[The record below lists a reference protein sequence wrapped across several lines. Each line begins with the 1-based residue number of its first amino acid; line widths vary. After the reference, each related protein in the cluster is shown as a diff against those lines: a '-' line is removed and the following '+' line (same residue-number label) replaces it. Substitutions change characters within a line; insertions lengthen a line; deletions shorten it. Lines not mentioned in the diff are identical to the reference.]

1 MRKVII
7 ILVLSNL
14 VILIYAQSELDH
26 TVNTTRKCG
35 WLVKSETR
43 CKKTSV
49 EKEPDKVLDSLVV
62 LILISAAAESIDDR
76 VHRVDL
82 HGLLGSHVARHGGIL
97 EGLGLHDT
105 LHVGGPAVL
114 ASDETTWGGGETVGD
129 DDLLGLVTETSFMSL
144 AEVLTGGLLLL
155 ELLLLI
161 LGLLEVETL
170 LGDGDKLLAIVLL
183 ELLDT
188 VLINRI
194 NHEDHIIAL
203 LLELLDEWSGL
214 NGGLRLTG
222 DVVDVLLLLLHAS
235 DIVLERGH
243 LVTRLGR

>member
-35 WLVKSETR
+35 WLIKSETR

-82 HGLLGSHVARHGGIL
+82 HGLLGGHVARHGGIL

-129 DDLLGLVTETSFMSL
+129 DDLLGLVTENLLHEL

-155 ELLLLI
+155 
-161 LGLLEVETL
+161 
-170 LGDGDKLLAIVLL
+170 VLL

-194 NHEDHIIAL
+194 NHEDHLIAL

-214 NGGLRLTG
+214 DGGLRLTG
-222 DVVDVLLLLLHAS
+222 DVVNVLLLLLHAS
-235 DIVLERGH
+235 DIVLEGGH